1 MWMQI
6 NQAWSQ
12 LAERE
17 RVMVMALA
25 VFLGMVLFYLVIW
38 SPIHS
43 ANQQAIQSEQR
54 AQQQWQWL
62 NQQVI
67 KHPMVEKR
75 QNALRFATQ
84 SQLMSS
90 LQSSLRNENLLS
102 SMSSMTPSAKSIKVD
117 FKEVNAPQLFSWL
130 SFLEKQG
137 LVSKQLQ
144 INAIKPGIVQASV
157 RFGVVQ

>member
-17 RVMVMALA
+17 RNMVVVLA
-25 VFLGMVLFYLVIW
+25 VFLAVVLFYLAIW

-43 ANQQAIQSEQR
+43 ANQQASQAEQR
-54 AQQQWQWL
+54 AKQQWQWL
-62 NQQVI
+62 NDQVLEY
-67 KHPMVEKR
+67 PMRKEQK
-75 QNALRFATQ
+75 NALKFTTQ

-90 LQSSLRNENLLS
+90 LQSSLRKENLLS
-102 SMSSMTPSAKSIKVD
+102 SMDSMSPSAKTIKVD

-130 SFLEKQG
+130 SLLEKQG

-144 INAIKPGIVQASV
+144 VNSLKPGIVQASV
-157 RFGVVQ
+157 RFGVIK

>member
-17 RVMVMALA
+17 RNMLVALVA
-25 VFLGMVLFYLVIW
+25 FLVVVLFYLLVW

-43 ANQQAIQSEQR
+43 ANQQAMQSEQR

-62 NQQVI
+62 NDQVL
-67 KHPMVEKR
+67 KYPMVEQQK
-75 QNALRFATQ
+75 NALKFTTQ

-102 SMSSMTPSAKSIKVD
+102 SMDSMTPSAKTIKVD
-117 FKEVNAPQLFSWL
+117 FKEVNAPRLFGWL
-130 SFLEKQG
+130 SLLEKQG

-157 RFGVVQ
+157 RFEVVK

>member
-17 RVMVMALA
+17 RTMVIALA
-25 VFLGMVLFYLVIW
+25 AFLGVVLFYLVIW

-54 AQQQWQWL
+54 ALQEWQWL
-62 NQQVI
+62 NDQVL
-67 KHPMVEKR
+67 KYPMVQK
-75 QNALRFATQ
+75 NKDALKFTTQ

-102 SMSSMTPSAKSIKVD
+102 SMGSMTPSAKTIKVD

-144 INAIKPGIVQASV
+144 INAVKPGIVQASV
-157 RFGVVQ
+157 RFGVIQ